1 LSRGFFIARLEPGK
15 AGDPLSNADY
25 YGELSSR
32 LDFMDEPSWGKAD
45 PIEKGLIV
53 VAEVSAAALSLY
65 QGIRDPSQHA
75 ALQAAIDR
83 VYAEKIKPLDIP
95 GIGPLFESVLDNN
108 APAIIGGLVPLLAA
122 FLDRRLP
129 RQTIGA

>member
-1 LSRGFFIARLEPGK
+1 
-15 AGDPLSNADY
+15 
-25 YGELSSR
+25 
-32 LDFMDEPSWGKAD
+32 
-45 PIEKGLIV
+45 
-53 VAEVSAAALSLY
+53 
-65 QGIRDPSQHA
+65 
-75 ALQAAIDR
+75 